1 MCKKKLSKHYLA
13 VKRCLLDVN
22 YENFTDTANENL
34 EIYNRVID
42 RIREYLNDNV

>member
-22 YENFTDTANENL
+22 YENFTFVCITQAYMIE
-34 EIYNRVID
+34 EKK
-42 RIREYLNDNV
+42 LN